1 VIKYLE
7 ANTFLDIVGE
17 YNDNEWY
24 EVNTMIGNSQLNGWI
39 HSSIVDKI
47 EINNSQSEPPQETK
61 IISQSPK
68 ETQTTETNKPWYKKL
83 ANFSLSCSSGG
94 DCHFKIIDYTDY

>member
-1 VIKYLE
+1 M
-7 ANTFLDIVGE
+7 VG
-17 YNDNEWY
+17 Y
-24 EVNTMIGNSQLNGWI
+24 ILQ
-39 HSSIVDKI
+39 IVDKI

-83 ANFSLSCSSGG
+83 ANFFFEL
-94 DCHFKIIDYTDY
+94 FKRW